1 MSKKFGLG
9 KGLGAL
15 IPDEIQDDVKTDI
28 KDNASSSI
36 LIPLNKIINNSDQPR
51 KFFDS
56 DNIAELAESIKNHGI
71 IQPLILKKHQK
82 KYIIIAGERRWRA
95 AKMLSLKEVPA
106 IVMDLSDKEVL
117 EISLIE
123 NIQRQDLNPIEEALA
138 YRKLIDEF
146 NLTQQELSQ
155 RIGKSRVAI
164 TNTMRLINL
173 DERVQQYLIE
183 SVISEGHG
191 RTLLAVED
199 KDLQYKLAQKIID
212 EKLSVRELEKLIKS
226 VFKEKEEKKEEVKFN
241 PYVKD
246 VENKLQD
253 YFGTKV
259 NINSKNKKGKI
270 EIEYYSDDDL
280 NRILELMNI

>member
-1 MSKKFGLG
+1 MSKKYGLG

-15 IPDEIQDDVKTDI
+15 IPNEIVDKDIMDKKEDNLSDE
-28 KDNASSSI
+28 
-36 LIPLNKIINNSDQPR
+36 LIPLNKIINNFEQPR
-51 KFFDS
+51 KFFDNE
-56 DNIAELAESIKNHGI
+56 NIAELAESIKNYGI
-71 IQPLILKKHQK
+71 LQPLLLKKDK
-82 KYIIIAGERRWRA
+82 DKYIVIAGERRWRA
-95 AKMLSLKEVPA
+95 AKMLNLKEVPA
-106 IVMDLSDKEVL
+106 KIMDLNDKEVL

-138 YRKLIDEF
+138 YRRLIDEF
-146 NLTQQELSQ
+146 NLTQKELSE

-191 RTLLAVED
+191 RVLLSVEN
-199 KDLQYKLAQKIID
+199 KDLQYELAQKIID
-212 EKLSVRELEKLIKS
+212 EKLSVRELEKLIKLM
-226 VFKEKEEKKEEVKFN
+226 FKDKKEKKEVKIN
-241 PYVKD
+241 PYIKD